1 MVYLVGAGPG
11 DAGLLTVK
19 AKEILSAAEV
29 VIYDKLAN
37 EKILNFA
44 PPDSEKIYVGKAAG
58 QHTLKQD
65 EINKLLVEKGRSKK
79 IVVRLKG
86 GDPFVF
92 GRGGE
97 EAIFLRENKIDFEII
112 PGVTSAISVP
122 AYAGIPV
129 THRGV
134 ATSFAVVTGHEDP
147 TKPESTINWEKI
159 STGAD
164 TLIFLMGMANLPQIT
179 SKLIENGRDKKTPA
193 AVIHQ
198 GTKVTQKILITTLE
212 NAAADVEK
220 NNFKPP
226 AIFVVGEVV
235 NLREKIQW
243 FDNKIFK
250 SSKNTKDAE
259 TVLNVL
265 KNSNATTGCNVT
277 LLGKKILVTR
287 TREQA
292 SKLTKKLEQLGAD
305 VIEFPTIKISPP
317 SDNFQSLDAA
327 IKNLRSFDWIIFTSA
342 NGVEKFFERL
352 KFFKLDA
359 RIFSNAKVAAIGTA
373 TAEKL
378 SDFGIIADLI
388 PKEFRAESLI
398 DSLKDKVDG
407 KKILIARAEVARE
420 ILPRELEKFG
430 ADVTVAAAY
439 KTEPAENSIA
449 VESCEIDLI
458 TFTSSSTVENFVAAV
473 GEKFLSRV
481 KTAAIGPITAETL
494 KKFGVDADIVAKEF
508 TINGLVDAIK
518 NFYEVD

>member
-1 MVYLVGAGPG
+1 MVYLIGAGAG

-19 AKEILSAAEV
+19 AKEILETAEV

-37 EKILNFA
+37 EKILNYA

-58 QHTLKQD
+58 YHSLKQR
-65 EINKLLVEKGRSKK
+65 EINKLLVEGGAEKK

-86 GDPFVF
+86 GDPFVY

-97 EAIFLRENKIDFEII
+97 EAIFLRENGIDFEII
-112 PGVTSAISVP
+112 PGVTSAIAVP

-147 TKPESTINWEKI
+147 TKPESTIKWEKI

-179 SKLIENGRDKKTPA
+179 AKLIEHGRDKKTPA

-198 GTKVTQKILITTLE
+198 GTRAAQKVLITTLE

-243 FDNKIFK
+243 FDNKILF
-250 SSKNTKDAE
+250 
-259 TVLNVL
+259 
-265 KNSNATTGCNVT
+265 
-277 LLGKKILVTR
+277 GKRILVTR

-327 IKNLRSFDWIIFTSA
+327 IKNLSAFDWIIFTSA

-352 KFFKLDA
+352 KTFKLDA
-359 RIFSNAKVAAIGTA
+359 RIFANSKVAVIGSA

-378 SDFGIIADLI
+378 SNFGIIADLI
-388 PKEFRAESLI
+388 PAEFRAESLI
-398 DSLKDKVDG
+398 DALKDKVEG
-407 KKILIARAEVARE
+407 KNILIARAEVARE

-430 ADVTVAAAY
+430 AKVTVVAAY
-439 KTEPAENSIA
+439 KTEPARDSTQ
-449 VESCEIDLI
+449 VELKLSAGEIDLI
-458 TFTSSSTVENFVAAV
+458 TFTSSSTVKNFVAAV
-473 GEKFLSRV
+473 GKDFLSKT

-494 KKFGVDADIVAKEF
+494 QKFGVDADIVAEEF
-508 TINGLVDAIK
+508 TIAGLVEAIK
-518 NFYEVD
+518 NFYEGE

>member
-1 MVYLVGAGPG
+1 MVYLIGAGPG

-19 AKEILSAAEV
+19 AKEILEAAEV

-37 EKILNFA
+37 EKILDYA

-58 QHTLKQD
+58 YHTLKQS
-65 EINKLLVEKGRSKK
+65 EINKLLVEKGADKK

-97 EAIFLRENKIDFEII
+97 EAIFLRENNIDFEII
-112 PGVTSAISVP
+112 PGVTSAIAVP

-147 TKPESTINWEKI
+147 TKSESTINWEKI

-179 SKLIENGRDKKTPA
+179 SKLIEHGRDKKTPA

-198 GTKVTQKILITTLE
+198 GTRAAQKVLITTLE

-220 NNFKPP
+220 NSFKPP

-235 NLREKIQW
+235 NLREKLTW
-243 FDNKIFK
+243 FDNKILF
-250 SSKNTKDAE
+250 
-259 TVLNVL
+259 
-265 KNSNATTGCNVT
+265 
-277 LLGKKILVTR
+277 GKKILVTR

-292 SKLTKKLEQLGAD
+292 SKLTKKLERLGAE

-317 SDNFQSLDAA
+317 SDNFQSLDTA
-327 IKNLRSFDWIIFTSA
+327 INQMVSRSDGRIDSNDSETVDLSICRSFDWVIFTSA

-352 KFFKLDA
+352 KIFKLDA
-359 RIFSNAKVAAIGTA
+359 RIFADSKVAVIGSA
-373 TAEKL
+373 TAERL
-378 SDFGIIADLI
+378 SNFGIIADLI
-388 PKEFRAESLI
+388 PEEFRAESLI
-398 DSLKDKVDG
+398 DALKDKIEG
-407 KKILIARAEVARE
+407 KNILIARAEVARE
-420 ILPRELEKFG
+420 ILPHELEKFG
-430 ADVTVAAAY
+430 AKVTVVAAY
-439 KTEPAENSIA
+439 KTEPARDSTQ
-449 VESCEIDLI
+449 VELKLSAGEIDLI
-458 TFTSSSTVENFVAAV
+458 TFTSSSTVKNFVNAV
-473 GEKFLSRV
+473 REKYLSRA

-494 KKFGVDADIVAKEF
+494 KKFGVDADVVAEEF
-508 TINGLVDAIK
+508 TIAGLVEAIK
-518 NFYEVD
+518 NFYEGE